1 MYVKDIR
8 VIKKNLRAKY
18 KKIRAEMNPKRKQ
31 AMDAEIQSRLL
42 SLHQYAQ
49 NDLVFTYVS
58 KDIEVDTMALIRAA
72 WANRKMV
79 AVPRCV
85 PGVIDM
91 EFYLIKEEEDLEP
104 GMFGVLE
111 PVPERCE
118 KLTDYFKGIC
128 IVPGLSFDAGG
139 YRLGYGKGYYDRFLS
154 QFQGVTVG
162 ICYSNCTQWKL
173 PHGRYDKPVNLLI
186 TDKYIRRTSP

>member
-1 MYVKDIR
+1 
-8 VIKKNLRAKY
+8 
-18 KKIRAEMNPKRKQ
+18 
-31 AMDAEIQSRLL
+31 
-42 SLHQYAQ
+42 
-49 NDLVFTYVS
+49 
-58 KDIEVDTMALIRAA
+58 
-72 WANRKMV
+72 
-79 AVPRCV
+79 
-85 PGVIDM
+85 M
-91 EFYLIKEEEDLEP
+91 EFYLIKGEEDLEP

-111 PVPERCE
+111 PVPERCQ
-118 KLTDYFKGIC
+118 KVTDYSGGIC

-139 YRLGYGKGYYDRFLS
+139 FRLGYGKGYYDRFLS